1 MFMKQWNEK
10 GNERIFKLNKLL
22 GFSAVII
29 MLAAMGYLVVTE
41 NNSYAKDQ
49 TVSQTKQ
56 QKKTTMSEV
65 KAESVNNSSEKT
77 KSDLPDV
84 QVDDWNLVLVGP
96 THKLTKEI
104 DETNQLV
111 SLDNGYLIDK
121 RIKPEYEEF
130 AQAAQAAGFP
140 LVMVSAYR
148 SVASQ
153 EEVFAQNVQQVM
165 ASQGVTQEEATNI
178 TKQTITE
185 PGYSEHHT
193 GLAIDVVDQNWYNN
207 YPTTVLDA
215 SYGNEPGA
223 KWIAE
228 NAANYGFIVR
238 YLKGR
243 EDVTNITYEPWHL
256 RYVGKENAMYM
267 VKHGLTLEEY
277 LDQLKEK

>member
-1 MFMKQWNEK
+1 M
-10 GNERIFKLNKLL
+10 NKLL

-65 KAESVNNSSEKT
+65 KAESLNNSSEKT

>member
-65 KAESVNNSSEKT
+65 KAESLNNSSEKT

-121 RIKPEYEEF
+121 RIKPKYEEF